1 MPCAGNAPCQDRW
14 PPSLCFVVESCTY
27 ASVIVAQLAGVAAA
41 VAVGKWL
48 WVSGRDGCRDLN

>member
-1 MPCAGNAPCQDRW
+1 VPGPVGA
-14 PPSLCFVVESCTY
+14 VVVLRRLVLHTY

-48 WVSGRDGCRDLN
+48 WVSFRDGCRDLY